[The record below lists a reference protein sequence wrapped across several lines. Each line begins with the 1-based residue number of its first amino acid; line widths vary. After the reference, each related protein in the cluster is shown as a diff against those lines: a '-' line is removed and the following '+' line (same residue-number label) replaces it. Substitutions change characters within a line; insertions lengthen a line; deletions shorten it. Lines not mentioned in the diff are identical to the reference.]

1 MSTLTTRLRGLA
13 ATLAL
18 VAFVLGVPAVLL
30 AIHAIPD
37 PAEFS
42 WSRVTSPDDGTL
54 ALQVIAIVCWIAW
67 AIFTCQLIASI
78 ISRIRGMR
86 APRLPGLVVP
96 QLAADRLVAAAALL
110 FVAVPTVT
118 ALLPQ
123 PRAEAAVTAT
133 PLPAAPV
140 ATAPGAAQA
149 AAEVVTHHAAPTKQE
164 PATERYTVKRGDSLW
179 KIAEEHLGDGTRY
192 VELLN
197 LNEPVLGGRP
207 DFLIPG
213 TILKVPVPEV
223 TPESEY
229 VVQPGD
235 TLSEI
240 SEEELGDANAYP
252 EIFDASRATIQPDG
266 EHLTDPDLI
275 RPGWQLTI
283 PEAASPPQATPP
295 KHRDPVPPRTPQQRP
310 SAADPGPS
318 IRLPQAPADQTTEVA
333 ATQSA
338 SDLPSWV
345 LPGLAGG
352 GAAFAGALLLVL
364 RQHRRTQ
371 LRYRRPGRI
380 IAPPPREL
388 RPSEKSAQASGSITA
403 PQIEHL
409 DRALRGLGDPST
421 SCPRVASVTLASSEI
436 NLRLAAPA
444 ELSRPWTGS
453 GADWTLGLESV
464 PAERPGTVAP
474 YPLLVSVGMAQQGGL
489 IFVNLE
495 ELRSV
500 VLVGDTNRAEAL
512 GRHIAAELSLNPWS
526 QLVEI
531 DTVGI
536 GRELADIDPLRLHLH
551 ADSDT
556 AFLDRLAA
564 DLEASDATV
573 EPDRY
578 RALIA
583 ASRTSDPE
591 PVRRVAK
598 VVTSYAGR
606 AGAAVITV
614 DGEPDAATTVFELTS
629 DGRLKVAD
637 LGLDLTAAGLTA
649 EEAQACATLVDLT
662 RDAVESNVPQLDDP
676 TTPSDAGGALTAA
689 YVEARP
695 KEERAGNRSLLPDQT
710 ATYAETSATTTDDV
724 EILAPLAT
732 AAARTAVRDDD
743 PRLDEDLA
751 RWESSVLVAPKLTL
765 LGPVTART
773 TGDAKQV
780 AKRRPFYVE
789 LLAYLTL
796 HPNGVT
802 ASEVA
807 DAFGITKERAR
818 TDLSILRHWLG
829 EDPRTGEPHLP
840 DARAQRDRAD
850 RGAVY
855 ATNGVL
861 NDLDLFRRLRSRG
874 QAEGEKG
881 LDDLVTALSLVTG
894 EPFSEHRG
902 TGWGWLLDGE
912 RTDHIMTCAIVDVAH
927 IVTTHALATNQL
939 DLARF
944 SAETAYRAAPYD
956 ETSRLDLIDVAAAT
970 GHSGAAQKQ
979 LVDDVLNRSDDGL
992 GPIEIPDRTAE
1003 VIRQRGWPA
1012 TETHRERRA

>member
-18 VAFVLGVPAVLL
+18 IAFMLGVPAVLL

-37 PAEFS
+37 AEAFS
-42 WSRVTSPDDGTL
+42 WSRLTSPDDGTL
-54 ALQVIAIVCWIAW
+54 ALQVIAGVCWIAW

-78 ISRIRGMR
+78 VSRIRGMR

-110 FVAVPTVT
+110 FVAVPTAT

-133 PLPAAPV
+133 PLPPAPV
-140 ATAPGAAQA
+140 ATAPVAAPA
-149 AAEVVTHHAAPTKQE
+149 AAEVVTHHAAPTKHE

-192 VELLN
+192 VELVN
-197 LNEPVLGGRP
+197 LNEPILGGRP

-213 TILKVPVPEV
+213 TVLKVPVPET
-223 TPESEY
+223 TPEGEY

-235 TLSEI
+235 TLSKI
-240 SEEELGDANAYP
+240 SEEELGDADAYP
-252 EIFDASRATIQPDG
+252 EIFDASRATIQPDRQ
-266 EHLTDPDLI
+266 HLTDPDLI

-283 PEAASPPQATPP
+283 PDAASPPKATPP
-295 KHRDPVPPRTPQQRP
+295 KHRDPAPPRTPQQRP
-310 SAADPGPS
+310 PAEPESS
-318 IRLPQAPADQTTEVA
+318 TTPQAPTDQTTEVA
-333 ATQSA
+333 ASQSA

-352 GAAFAGALLLVL
+352 GAALAGALLLVL

-380 IAPPPREL
+380 IAPPPPEL
-388 RPSEKSAQASGSITA
+388 RPAEKSAQVSGSITA
-403 PQIEHL
+403 PQVEHL

-421 SCPRVASVTLASSEI
+421 DPPHLETVTLTWSQI
-436 NLRLAAPA
+436 KLRLAVPT
-444 ELSRPWTGS
+444 ELARPWTGS
-453 GADWTLGLESV
+453 GADWTLGLENV

-474 YPLLVSVGMAQQGGL
+474 YPLLVSVGMAQQDGL

-500 VLVGDTNRAEAL
+500 VLVGDTNHAEAL

-583 ASRTSDPE
+583 ASGASDPE

-598 VVTSYAGR
+598 IVTSYAGR

-614 DGEPDAATTVFELTS
+614 GGEPDAATTVFELTP
-629 DGRLKVAD
+629 DGRLKVPD
-637 LGLDLTAAGLTA
+637 LELDLTAAGLTA

-662 RDAVESNVPQLDDP
+662 RDAVESNVPQPDDP
-676 TTPSDAGGALTAA
+676 TTQSDAAGALTAA
-689 YVEARP
+689 YVEPRP

-724 EILAPLAT
+724 EILAPIAT
-732 AAARTAVRDDD
+732 AAARTAVRDSD

-751 RWESSVLVAPKLTL
+751 RWESPALVAPKLTL

-829 EDPRTGEPHLP
+829 EDPSTGEPHLP

-861 NDLDLFRRLRSRG
+861 SDLDLFRRLRSRG

-970 GHSGAAQKQ
+970 GHAGAAQKQ

-992 GPIEIPDRTAE
+992 GPIDVPDRTAE
-1003 VIRQRGWPA
+1003 VIRQRGWSSA
-1012 TETHRERRA
+1012 ASRREERA

>member
-18 VAFVLGVPAVLL
+18 IAFMLGVPAVLL
-30 AIHAIPD
+30 AIHAIPEAD
-37 PAEFS
+37 AFS
-42 WSRVTSPDDGTL
+42 WSRLTSPDDGTL
-54 ALQVIAIVCWIAW
+54 ALQVIAIICWIAW

-78 ISRIRGMR
+78 VSRIRGMR

-140 ATAPGAAQA
+140 ATAPVAAPA
-149 AAEVVTHHAAPTKQE
+149 AAEVVTHHAAPTNHE

-192 VELLN
+192 VELVN

-213 TILKVPVPEV
+213 TVLKVPVSET

-229 VVQPGD
+229 VVLPGD
-235 TLSEI
+235 TLSKI

-252 EIFDASRATIQPDG
+252 EIVDASRATIQPDG
-266 EHLTDPDLI
+266 QHLTDPDLI

-283 PEAASPPQATPP
+283 PEAASAPQATPP
-295 KHRDPVPPRTPQQRP
+295 KHRDPAPPRTPQQRLP
-310 SAADPGPS
+310 AEPGPS
-318 IRLPQAPADQTTEVA
+318 IRLPQPPAGQTTEVA

-338 SDLPSWV
+338 SDLPIWV

-380 IAPPPREL
+380 IAPPPPQL
-388 RPSEKSAQASGSITA
+388 RPAEKSAQASGSITA

-409 DRALRGLGDPST
+409 DRALRGLGDPSI

-436 NLRLAAPA
+436 KLRLAAPA
-444 ELSRPWTGS
+444 ELPQPWTGAA
-453 GADWTLGLESV
+453 ADWTLGLANV
-464 PAERPGTVAP
+464 PAERLDTVAP

-500 VLVGDTNRAEAL
+500 VLVGDANRAEAL

-551 ADSDT
+551 ADTDT
-556 AFLDRLAA
+556 AFLDRLAG

-578 RALIA
+578 RVLIA
-583 ASRTSDPE
+583 ASGASDPE

-598 VVTSYAGR
+598 IVTSYAGR

-614 DGEPDAATTVFELTS
+614 GGEPDAATTVLELTS
-629 DGRLKVAD
+629 DGRLKVHD
-637 LGLDLTAAGLTA
+637 LGLDLSAAGLTA

-662 RDAVESNVPQLDDP
+662 RDAVESHVPQPDDP
-676 TTPSDAGGALTAA
+676 TAPSDAAGALTAA
-689 YVEARP
+689 YVEPRP
-695 KEERAGNRSLLPDQT
+695 KEEPAGNRSLLPDQT
-710 ATYAETSATTTDDV
+710 ATYTETSATTTDDV
-724 EILAPLAT
+724 EILAPIAT
-732 AAARTAVRDDD
+732 AAARTAVRDGD

-802 ASEVA
+802 ASQVA

-855 ATNGVL
+855 ATHGVL
-861 NDLDLFRRLRSRG
+861 SDLDLFRRLRSRG

-881 LDDLVTALSLVTG
+881 LDDLVTALSLVAG

-970 GHSGAAQKQ
+970 GHAGAAQKQ

-992 GPIEIPDRTAE
+992 GPIDIPDRTAE
-1003 VIRQRGWPA
+1003 VIRQRGWSSA
-1012 TETHRERRA
+1012 ASAREQHA

>member
-1 MSTLTTRLRGLA
+1 
-13 ATLAL
+13 
-18 VAFVLGVPAVLL
+18 
-30 AIHAIPD
+30 
-37 PAEFS
+37 
-42 WSRVTSPDDGTL
+42 
-54 ALQVIAIVCWIAW
+54 
-67 AIFTCQLIASI
+67 
-78 ISRIRGMR
+78 MR
-86 APRLPGLVVP
+86 APRLPGLVVA

-118 ALLPQ
+118 VFLPQ
-123 PRAEAAVTAT
+123 PRAQAEITAT
-133 PLPAAPV
+133 PPPRVPPPTPTPV
-140 ATAPGAAQA
+140 DHHTAPTQS
-149 AAEVVTHHAAPTKQE
+149 APAKKE

-179 KIAEEHLGDGTRY
+179 KIAEERLGDGTRY
-192 VELLN
+192 LELVD

-207 DFLIPG
+207 DFLVPG
-213 TILKVPVPEV
+213 TVLKVPVPES
-223 TPESEY
+223 TPEEAY

-240 SEEELGDANAYP
+240 SEEELGDASAYR

-266 EHLTDPDLI
+266 QHLTDPDLI

-283 PEAASPPQATPP
+283 PGAASPSHATPPHTPP
-295 KHRDPVPPRTPQQRP
+295 KHPHQLTPRNSQQGPP
-310 SAADPGPS
+310 AEPGPS
-318 IRLPQAPADQTTEVA
+318 TRPPEVPSDQTTEVA
-333 ATQSA
+333 ASESA

-352 GAAFAGALLLVL
+352 GAALVGALLLVL

-371 LRYRRPGRI
+371 VRYRRPGRI
-380 IAPPPREL
+380 IAPPPPEL
-388 RPSEKSAQASGSITA
+388 RPVEKSAEASGSITA
-403 PQIEHL
+403 PQVEHL

-421 SCPRVASVTLASSEI
+421 NSPRLAAVTLTSSEI
-436 NLRLAAPA
+436 KLRLAAAA
-444 ELSRPWTGS
+444 ELPQPWA
-453 GADWTLGLESV
+453 GAAVDWALGLRDV

-500 VLVGDTNRAEAL
+500 VLVGDPSRAEAL
-512 GRHIAAELSLNPWS
+512 ARHITAELSLNPWS

-536 GRELADIDPLRLHLH
+536 GRELQDIDPLRLHLH

-564 DLEASDATV
+564 DLEASDTTV

-578 RALIA
+578 RTLIA
-583 ASRTSDPE
+583 ASGASDPE

-598 VVTSYAGR
+598 IVTSYTGR
-606 AGAAVITV
+606 PGAAVITV
-614 DGEPDAATTVFELTS
+614 DGEPDAAATVFEVTS
-629 DGRLKVAD
+629 DGRLKVSD
-637 LGLDLTAAGLTA
+637 LGLDLTSAGLTA
-649 EEAQACATLVDLT
+649 EEAQACAALVDLT
-662 RDAVESNVPQLDDP
+662 RDAVESTVPQPDDP
-676 TTPSDAGGALTAA
+676 TTPHDAAGALTAA
-689 YVEARP
+689 YVEPRP

-710 ATYAETSATTTDDV
+710 AAYAQTSATTVDDV
-724 EILAPLAT
+724 EILAPVAA
-732 AAARTAVRDDD
+732 AAARRAVRDSD

-765 LGPVTART
+765 LGPVNART
-773 TGDAKQV
+773 TGDSKQV

-807 DAFGITKERAR
+807 DAFGLTKERAR
-818 TDLSILRHWLG
+818 SDLSILRHWLG

-840 DARAQRDRAD
+840 DARAHRDRTD

-855 ATNGVL
+855 ATQGVL
-861 NDLDLFRRLRSRG
+861 CDLDLFRRLRNRG

-881 LDDLVTALSLVTG
+881 LDDLVTALRLVTG

-902 TGWGWLLDGE
+902 TGWSWLLDGE

-970 GHSGAAQKQ
+970 GHAGAAQKQ

-992 GPIEIPDRTAE
+992 GPIDIPDRTAE
-1003 VIRQRGWPA
+1003 VIRQRGWSNAGAP
-1012 TETHRERRA
+1012 REKRA